1 MHRLSFVVL
10 AFVVAFVAGL
20 TGLLYVRG
28 RAVRPEPAEPVASS
42 ADYRI
47 KEVHIQEE
55 AVGNI
60 RWKLDAD
67 HAEVFQQEGK
77 TLMRKVTV
85 TIIEPDR
92 SWTVTGDEGELL
104 EASKDVRLRRNV
116 VLVSSEG
123 VRLEAETLNWNA
135 KGRRVWTDDPV
146 TLVRNNA
153 VLKGRGLE
161 ARMDEERTTIKG
173 PLRVTIKRERSAPV
187 SLFGAPQGAS

>member
-10 AFVVAFVAGL
+10 AVVVAFVAGL
-20 TGLLYVRG
+20 AGFLFVRG
-28 RAVRPEPAEPVASS
+28 RAVRPEPAEPVTSS

-55 AVGNI
+55 AGGEV

-67 HAEVFQQEGK
+67 HAEVFQREGK

-85 TIIEPDR
+85 TIIEPGR
-92 SWTVTGDEGELL
+92 TWTVTGDEGELL
-104 EASKDVRLRRNV
+104 EASKNVRLRQNV

-123 VRLEAETLNWNA
+123 LRLEAETLNWDA
-135 KGRRVWTDDPV
+135 KGRRVWTHDPV
-146 TLVRNNA
+146 TLIRNNA

-161 ARMDEERTTIKG
+161 ARMDEERTTVKG

-187 SLFGAPQGAS
+187 SLFRRAQGAS

>member
-1 MHRLSFVVL
+1 MHRSSIVVL
-10 AFVVAFVAGL
+10 AVVVAFVAGL
-20 TGLLYVRG
+20 AGFLFVRG
-28 RAVRPEPAEPVASS
+28 RAIRPEPEEPVASS

-55 AVGNI
+55 AGGNV

-67 HAEVFQQEGK
+67 HAEVFEREGK

-85 TIIEPDR
+85 TLLDPGR
-92 SWTVTGDEGELL
+92 TWTVTGDEGELL

-123 VRLEAETLNWNA
+123 LRLEAETLNWDA

-146 TLVRNNA
+146 TLVRNDA

-161 ARMDEERTTIKG
+161 ARMDEERTTVKG
-173 PLRVTIKRERSAPV
+173 PLRVTIRRERGAPV
-187 SLFGAPQGAS
+187 SLFGASKGAS

>member
-10 AFVVAFVAGL
+10 AVVLAFVAGL
-20 TGLLYVRG
+20 AGFLFVRG
-28 RAVRPEPAEPVASS
+28 RAVRPEPLETVASS

-55 AVGNI
+55 AVGNV

-92 SWTVTGDEGELL
+92 TWTVTGDEGELL

-116 VLVSSEG
+116 VLVSSDG
-123 VRLEAETLNWNA
+123 LRLEAETLNWDA

-153 VLKGRGLE
+153 VLKGRSLE
-161 ARMDEERTTIKG
+161 ARMDEERTTVKG
-173 PLRVTIKRERSAPV
+173 PLRVTIKREGRAPV